1 MDSLSV
7 TMVSYAR
14 DQNETWPFV
23 TLPDFGPRMAKLLP
37 QTDAMLVA
45 IVPIVKPYQRKRWET
60 YSIQN
65 DEWVNQSMRIQETWN
80 GYYGPI
86 NYDWVPYGTVH
97 GDYADIESNVRYAHP

>member
-37 QTDAMLVA
+37 QTDAMLIA

-65 DEWVNQSMRIQETWN
+65 DEWVNQSINIQETWD
-80 GYYGPI
+80 GYYGRSEERR
-86 NYDWVPYGTVH
+86 VGK
-97 GDYADIESNVRYAHP
+97 EC